1 MTELDEFR
9 AQKDQFFKTHPQSPL
24 TPEQQQSFQGLHYF
38 PENGALRLVVPV
50 EAFADQEAI
59 VMQTSTGDVREYIR
73 YGRLQFS
80 VDRQPVELTLYSD
93 GETYFLPFAD
103 ALAGA
108 ETYGA
113 GRYLE
118 PEPVGDG
125 QFVVDFNLA
134 YNPYCAYNEDYS
146 CPIPPAEN
154 RLKVPIRAGEKL
166 FDHP

>member
-38 PENGALRLVVPV
+38 PENPALRLVVPV
-50 EAFADQEAI
+50 EPFADQEAI

-154 RLKVPIRAGEKL
+154 RLKVPIRAGEMAYGE
-166 FDHP
+166 H